1 METQVACY
9 WICKPSSFFIP
20 FFEESLLSRGGKLMG
35 MVTCNMRQMG
45 KGDETVLIPRLNFSI
60 PINYLLPLF
69 QYAQQQQPGTSPPTP
84 PLSLDKFSNYVFPLK
99 NKKKRFQVVGTD
111 SLSSWLRESMEV
123 ESPTRRR
130 QRRTTG
136 ISKVHEYPKEG
147 HGPGPLFSPQEPK
160 PTTQRKVVERED
172 FYFLFIAYAQIK
184 ECWCVSVFLYLL
196 C

>member
-1 METQVACY
+1 
-9 WICKPSSFFIP
+9 
-20 FFEESLLSRGGKLMG
+20 
-35 MVTCNMRQMG
+35 
-45 KGDETVLIPRLNFSI
+45 
-60 PINYLLPLF
+60 
-69 QYAQQQQPGTSPPTP
+69 
-84 PLSLDKFSNYVFPLK
+84 
-99 NKKKRFQVVGTD
+99 
-111 SLSSWLRESMEV
+111 MEV

-184 ECWCVSVFLYLL
+184 EC
-196 C
+196 